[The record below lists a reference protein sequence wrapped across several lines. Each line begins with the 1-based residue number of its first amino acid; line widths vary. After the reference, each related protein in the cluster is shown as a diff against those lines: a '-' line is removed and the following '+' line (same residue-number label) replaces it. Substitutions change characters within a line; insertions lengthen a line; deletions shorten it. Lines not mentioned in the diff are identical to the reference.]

1 MKELPLCWYGIELLP
16 KNVLDLAISLDLAIK
31 DVDEETGLY
40 SWGDTFYALREDFE
54 EETGIRFELRD
65 VWGAST
71 GPSPII
77 GFFSNW
83 DVESVTMEQMGYI
96 EGLLEMMNYP
106 TSYKVCWYP
115 DIDET
120 VSTSIDIYVFIP
132 SFLARS
138 VRS

>member
-1 MKELPLCWYGIELLP
+1 MKRSVKELPLCWYGIELLP

-71 GPSPII
+71 GPSPDRKSTRLNSSHS
-77 GFFSNW
+77 G
-83 DVESVTMEQMGYI
+83 ESRM
-96 EGLLEMMNYP
+96 
-106 TSYKVCWYP
+106 
-115 DIDET
+115 
-120 VSTSIDIYVFIP
+120 P
-132 SFLARS
+132 SSA
-138 VRS
+138 